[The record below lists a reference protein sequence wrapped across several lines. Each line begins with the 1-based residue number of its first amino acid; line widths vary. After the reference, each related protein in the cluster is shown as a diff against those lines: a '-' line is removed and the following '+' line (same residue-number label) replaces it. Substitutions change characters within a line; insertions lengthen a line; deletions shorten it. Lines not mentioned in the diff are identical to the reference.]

1 MAAPRQAGYTTEM
14 ITYQSDPGPILE
26 HVKRRQPVLIGFA
39 LIFQYMAPDFAKVI
53 SALHQ
58 GGLTAHI
65 TMGGHYPGFDH
76 AEVLERMPHLDSIVR
91 FEGEATLVELLDRL
105 DAGDDWHGVTGIA
118 YQICRYTNDRTC
130 SISTPPLQ
138 K

>member
-1 MAAPRQAGYTTEM
+1 M
-14 ITYQSDPGPILE
+14 
-26 HVKRRQPVLIGFA
+26 
-39 LIFQYMAPDFAKVI
+39 I

-58 GGLTAHI
+58 GEVTAHI

-76 AEVLERMPHLDSIVR
+76 AEVRERMPHLDSIVR

-118 YQICRYTNDRTC
+118 YQSSSKAVANPLRSPT
-130 SISTPPLQ
+130 STRPYLHLRSQ